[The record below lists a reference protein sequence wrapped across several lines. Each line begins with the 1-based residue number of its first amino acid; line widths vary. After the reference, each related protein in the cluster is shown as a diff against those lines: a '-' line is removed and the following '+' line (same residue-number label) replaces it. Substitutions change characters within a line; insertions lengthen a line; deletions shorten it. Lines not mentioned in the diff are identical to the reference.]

1 MKKSILLLCACL
13 ITYTLLEVCSLIGH
27 YFTHGELFSFKK
39 AEIQR
44 RVVMGQTTRFSK
56 AEMEYLGPAFYEG
69 NQVIHPYLGFVADPT
84 VKEGEAGGWSV
95 NQWGF
100 FGSPPL
106 FEKIS
111 DETTDYVIGIFGG
124 SVAQVLAIAG
134 IAPIIRELRE
144 NGIVNGKTI
153 RIVPIAMGGIKEPQ
167 QLMALNYFL
176 TLGAQFDIV
185 LNLDGFND
193 IVLPYTE
200 NIRLGVFPFFPR
212 NWATRVWGYTD
223 MNFARALGKVEYLR
237 EWRKWL
243 ASVFSM
249 FPLNLSITSH
259 FLWSLTDST
268 IQKADAKVQ
277 TNVMEGFPNRQN
289 LRYVATGP
297 TRTYVDQ
304 EEMYRDFAN
313 MWGRASNA
321 MFELAKAHG
330 IHYFHFLQ
338 PNQYVPKSK
347 IFTEKERKQAFDETS
362 SWRSSV
368 IQGYPHLKEVG
379 KSLVNKGIPFFDMTM
394 IFAENGETLYVDKCC
409 HLNALGNELLGK
421 AIGRVIV
428 SNIRK

>member
-1 MKKSILLLCACL
+1 MKKSIFVLCACL
-13 ITYTLLEVCSLIGH
+13 ITYILLEVCSLIGH

-44 RVVMGQTTRFSK
+44 RVVMGQTTDFSK
-56 AEMEYLGPAFYEG
+56 KEMDYLGPAFYEV

-84 VKEGEAGGWSV
+84 VKDGVAAEWAV

-106 FEKIS
+106 FEKITEQS
-111 DETTDYVIGIFGG
+111 TDYVIGIFGG
-124 SVAQVLAIAG
+124 SVAHGLAYG
-134 IAPIIRELRE
+134 GMEPIIRELRE
-144 NGIVNGKTI
+144 NGIVNGRPI
-153 RIVPIAMGGIKEPQ
+153 RIVPITMGGIKEPQ
-167 QLMALNYFL
+167 QLMALNYFII
-176 TLGAQFDIV
+176 LGAHFDIV

-193 IVLPYTE
+193 IVLPYIE

-212 NWATRVWGYTD
+212 NWPTRVWGYTD

-243 ASVFSM
+243 AGVFSM
-249 FPLNLSITSH
+249 FPLNFSVTSH
-259 FLWSLTDST
+259 VLWSLTDSAF
-268 IQKADAKVQ
+268 QRADAKVQ
-277 TNVMEGFPNRQN
+277 TTVIEGFPNRHD

-297 TRTYVDQ
+297 TRTYVDH

-313 MWGRASNA
+313 MWGNASNA

-338 PNQYVPKSK
+338 PNQYVPGSK
-347 IFTEKERKQAFDETS
+347 NLTDKERKQAFDETS
-362 SWRSSV
+362 NWRTSV
-368 IQGYPHLKEVG
+368 IQGYPHLRKVG

-394 IFAENGETLYVDKCC
+394 IFAENEETLYVDKCC
-409 HLNALGNELLGK
+409 HLNSGGNELLGK
-421 AIGRVIV
+421 AIGRLIV